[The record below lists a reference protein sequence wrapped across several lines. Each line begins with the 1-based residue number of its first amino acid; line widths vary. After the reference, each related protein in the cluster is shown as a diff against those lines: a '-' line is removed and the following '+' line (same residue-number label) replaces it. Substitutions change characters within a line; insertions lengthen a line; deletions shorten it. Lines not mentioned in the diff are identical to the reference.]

1 MCVHIVT
8 NVSSSLKLKLNL
20 TDLERVQKNALKII
34 FQEDYENYSQA
45 LEEIGLDSLFER
57 REKLCLS
64 FAKKCLKSPNI
75 QVRNI
80 FPLNITQSTIDTRK
94 PEKYH
99 VNMARTNRYKKSS
112 VPYMQRLLNNE
123 NEK

>member
-1 MCVHIVT
+1 MCRHT
-8 NVSSSLKLKLNL
+8 LSSRATLENL
-20 TDLERVQKNALKII
+20 TDLEHVQKNALKII
-34 FQEDYENYSQA
+34 LQEDYQNYSQA
-45 LEEIGLDSLFER
+45 LEAIGLDSLFER

-64 FAKKCLKSPNI
+64 FAKKCLKSPII
-75 QVRNI
+75 QVKNI
-80 FPLNITQSTIDTRK
+80 FPLNKAPSTIDIRK

-99 VNMARTNRYKKSS
+99 VNMARTNRYKKSA